1 MRKDIPMATEKPIAS
16 AQWAVP
22 SETPTPQ
29 QLQGT
34 DHRSHATA
42 VGWLLVGLAFVTLMV
57 FVLSLTIGSVLIP
70 TEEIMAVL
78 LGGSASKSSW
88 TTIVLKFRLPKA
100 LTAMLAGAA
109 LSVSGLQMQTL
120 FRNPLAGPFVLGI
133 SSGASLGVALIIL
146 LAGAAVSM
154 GGSTT
159 LLAGVS
165 LAGDTSLAL
174 SAIFGSGL
182 VLFLVLFVARKV
194 QSGMTLLI
202 LGLMFGYA
210 TGALVSV
217 LLYFSIDDRIQAYIS
232 WTFGSFGGVTWR
244 QLQVMAPAILLGLVG
259 GHLLM
264 KPLNALLLGETY
276 ARSLGLNVHHAR
288 LGIIGSSAVLA
299 GVVTAFCGPIGF
311 LGIAVPH
318 LCRSLFHTSDHRLL
332 LPAVSLMGA
341 TLALGADIIAGLPGS
356 QLTLPLNAV
365 TALLGAPV
373 VIWVIL
379 RQRNLR
385 EAFAG

>member
-1 MRKDIPMATEKPIAS
+1 MNKGKISLETSEIGARSSLTRGFVLAPGLLLAGLALIAL
-16 AQWAVP
+16 AVFLL
-22 SETPTPQ
+22 S
-29 QLQGT
+29 L
-34 DHRSHATA
+34 A
-42 VGWLLVGLAFVTLMV
+42 VG
-57 FVLSLTIGSVLIP
+57 SVRIP
-70 TEEIMAVL
+70 IDEIVAVL
-78 LGGSASKSSW
+78 LGGDASKPAW
-88 TTIVLKFRLPKA
+88 ATIVLKFRLPKA

-133 SSGASLGVALIIL
+133 SSGASLGVAMTVL
-146 LAGAAVSM
+146 LAGVAVGL

-159 LLAGVS
+159 LLAGIS

-174 SAIFGSGL
+174 SAIAGSGL
-182 VLFLVLFVARKV
+182 VLLLVMSVARKV

-202 LGLMFGYA
+202 LGLMFGY
-210 TGALVSV
+210 TTSALVSV
-217 LLYFSIDDRIQAYIS
+217 LIYFSVAERIQAYIS

-244 QLQVMAPAILLGLVG
+244 QLRVMAPAIVLGLAG
-259 GHLLM
+259 SHLLM

-276 ARSLGLNVHHAR
+276 ALSLGLNVRRVR

-318 LCRSLFHTSDHRLL
+318 LCRSLLHTSDHRLL
-332 LPAVSLMGA
+332 LPAVSFMGA
-341 TLALGADIIAGLPGS
+341 TLALCADIVAGLPGS

>member
-1 MRKDIPMATEKPIAS
+1 MNRENVPFAS
-16 AQWAVP
+16 SGIRVHP
-22 SETPTPQ
+22 SLTRGFSLAPG
-29 QLQGT
+29 LLLAGLALVALAAFML
-34 DHRSHATA
+34 SLA
-42 VGWLLVGLAFVTLMV
+42 VG
-57 FVLSLTIGSVLIP
+57 SVRIP
-70 TEEIMAVL
+70 LDEIVSVL
-78 LGGSASKSSW
+78 LGGEASKQAW
-88 TTIVLKFRLPKA
+88 ATIVLKFRLPKA

-133 SSGASLGVALIIL
+133 SSGASLGVALTVL
-146 LAGAAVSM
+146 LAGVAVGL
-154 GGSTT
+154 GGGTT
-159 LLAGVS
+159 LLAGIS
-165 LAGDTSLAL
+165 LAGDASLAL
-174 SAIFGSGL
+174 SAIAGSGL
-182 VLFLVLFVARKV
+182 VLLLVMSVARRV

-202 LGLMFGYA
+202 LGLMFGY
-210 TGALVSV
+210 TTSALVSV
-217 LLYFSIDDRIQAYIS
+217 LIYFSVVERIQAYIS

-244 QLQVMAPAILLGLVG
+244 QLQVMAPAILLGLAG

-276 ARSLGLNVHHAR
+276 ALSLGLNVRRVR
-288 LGIIGSSAVLA
+288 LAIIGTSAVLA

-318 LCRSLFHTSDHRLL
+318 LCRSLLHTSDHRLL
-332 LPAVSLMGA
+332 LPAVSFMGA
-341 TLALGADIIAGLPGS
+341 TLALGADIVAGLPGS

-385 EAFAG
+385 QAFAG

>member
-1 MRKDIPMATEKPIAS
+1 MNRENVPFATSGIR
-16 AQWAVP
+16 VHP
-22 SETPTPQ
+22 SLTRGFSVAP
-29 QLQGT
+29 G
-34 DHRSHATA
+34 
-42 VGWLLVGLAFVTLMV
+42 LVLAGLAFVALAAFM
-57 FVLSLTIGSVLIP
+57 LSLAVGSVRIP
-70 TEEIMAVL
+70 LDEIVSVL
-78 LGGSASKSSW
+78 LGGDASKQAW
-88 TTIVLKFRLPKA
+88 ATIVLKFRLPKA

-133 SSGASLGVALIIL
+133 SSGASLGVALTVL
-146 LAGAAVSM
+146 LAGVAVGL

-159 LLAGVS
+159 LLAGIS

-174 SAIFGSGL
+174 SAIAGSGL
-182 VLFLVLFVARKV
+182 VLLLVMSVARRV

-202 LGLMFGYA
+202 LGLMFGY
-210 TGALVSV
+210 TTSALVSV
-217 LLYFSIDDRIQAYIS
+217 LIYFSVVERIQAYIS

-244 QLQVMAPAILLGLVG
+244 QLQVMAPAILVGLAG

-276 ARSLGLNVHHAR
+276 ALSLGLNVRRVR
-288 LGIIGSSAVLA
+288 LGIIGTSAVLA

-318 LCRSLFHTSDHRLL
+318 LCRSLLHTSDHRLL
-332 LPAVSLMGA
+332 LPAVSFMGA
-341 TLALGADIIAGLPGS
+341 ALALGADIVAGLPGS

-385 EAFAG
+385 QAFAG

>member
-1 MRKDIPMATEKPIAS
+1 MNRGKVSLETSEIGARSSLTRGFGLAPGLLLAGLALIAL
-16 AQWAVP
+16 AVFLL
-22 SETPTPQ
+22 S
-29 QLQGT
+29 L
-34 DHRSHATA
+34 A
-42 VGWLLVGLAFVTLMV
+42 VG
-57 FVLSLTIGSVLIP
+57 SVRIP
-70 TEEIMAVL
+70 IDEIVAVL
-78 LGGSASKSSW
+78 LGGDASKPAW
-88 TTIVLKFRLPKA
+88 ATIVLKFRLPKA

-133 SSGASLGVALIIL
+133 SSGASLGVALT
-146 LAGAAVSM
+146 V
-154 GGSTT
+154 
-159 LLAGVS
+159 LLAGVAVGLGGSTSLLAGIS

-174 SAIFGSGL
+174 SAIAGSGL
-182 VLFLVLFVARKV
+182 VLLLVMSVARKV
-194 QSGMTLLI
+194 QSGMTILI
-202 LGLMFGYA
+202 LGLMFGY
-210 TGALVSV
+210 TTSALVSV
-217 LLYFSIDDRIQAYIS
+217 LIYFSVAERIQAYIS

-244 QLQVMAPAILLGLVG
+244 QLQVMAPAIVLGLAG

-276 ARSLGLNVHHAR
+276 ALSLGLNVRRVR

-318 LCRSLFHTSDHRLL
+318 LCRSLLHTSDHRLL
-332 LPAVSLMGA
+332 LPAVSFMGA
-341 TLALGADIIAGLPGS
+341 TLALGADIVAGLPGS

>member
-1 MRKDIPMATEKPIAS
+1 MNREN
-16 AQWAVP
+16 VP
-22 SETPTPQ
+22 FA
-29 QLQGT
+29 
-34 DHRSHATA
+34 RSSIQVHPALTRGFSVA
-42 VGWLLVGLAFVTLMV
+42 PGLLLAGLAFVALAAFM
-57 FVLSLTIGSVLIP
+57 LSLAVGSVRIP
-70 TEEIMAVL
+70 LDEIVSVL
-78 LGGSASKSSW
+78 LGGDASKQAW
-88 TTIVLKFRLPKA
+88 ATIVLKFRLPKA

-133 SSGASLGVALIIL
+133 SSGASLGVALTVL
-146 LAGAAVSM
+146 LAGVAVGL

-159 LLAGVS
+159 LLAGIS

-174 SAIFGSGL
+174 SAIAGSGL
-182 VLFLVLFVARKV
+182 VLLLVMSVARRV

-202 LGLMFGYA
+202 LGLMFGY
-210 TGALVSV
+210 TTSALVSV
-217 LLYFSIDDRIQAYIS
+217 LIYFSVVERIQAYIS

-244 QLQVMAPAILLGLVG
+244 QLQVMAPAILVGLAG

-276 ARSLGLNVHHAR
+276 ALSLGLNVRRVR
-288 LGIIGSSAVLA
+288 LGIIGTSAVLA

-318 LCRSLFHTSDHRLL
+318 LCRSLLHTSDHRLL
-332 LPAVSLMGA
+332 LPAVSFMGA
-341 TLALGADIIAGLPGS
+341 TLALGADIVAGLPGS

-385 EAFAG
+385 QAFAG

>member
-1 MRKDIPMATEKPIAS
+1 MSRDNVSLAASDNGVRSSKKPGFAL
-16 AQWAVP
+16 APGLLLAGLALVALAVFLL
-22 SETPTPQ
+22 S
-29 QLQGT
+29 L
-34 DHRSHATA
+34 A
-42 VGWLLVGLAFVTLMV
+42 VG
-57 FVLSLTIGSVLIP
+57 SVRIP
-70 TEEIMAVL
+70 IEEIVAVL
-78 LGGSASKSSW
+78 LGGDASKPAW
-88 TTIVLKFRLPKA
+88 ATIVLKFRLPKA

-133 SSGASLGVALIIL
+133 SSGASLGVALTVL
-146 LAGAAVSM
+146 LAGVAVGL

-159 LLAGVS
+159 LLAGIS

-174 SAIFGSGL
+174 SAITGSGL
-182 VLFLVLFVARKV
+182 VLLLVMTVARKV

-202 LGLMFGYA
+202 LGLMFGY
-210 TGALVSV
+210 TTSALVSV
-217 LLYFSIDDRIQAYIS
+217 LIYFSVVERIQAYIS

-244 QLQVMAPAILLGLVG
+244 QLQVMAPAILLGLAG

-276 ARSLGLNVHHAR
+276 ALSLGLNVRRVR

-318 LCRSLFHTSDHRLL
+318 LCRSLLHTSDHRLL
-332 LPAVSLMGA
+332 LPAVSFMGA
-341 TLALGADIIAGLPGS
+341 TLALGADIVAGLPGS

>member
-1 MRKDIPMATEKPIAS
+1 MNRENAPFAAS
-16 AQWAVP
+16 NIRVYASLTRGCSAAPGLLLAGLALVTLAAFML
-22 SETPTPQ
+22 S
-29 QLQGT
+29 L
-34 DHRSHATA
+34 A
-42 VGWLLVGLAFVTLMV
+42 VG
-57 FVLSLTIGSVLIP
+57 SVRIP
-70 TEEIMAVL
+70 LDEIVAVL
-78 LGGSASKSSW
+78 LGGDASKPAWS
-88 TTIVLKFRLPKA
+88 TIVLKFRLPKA

-133 SSGASLGVALIIL
+133 SSGASLGVALTVL
-146 LAGAAVSM
+146 LAGVAVGL

-159 LLAGVS
+159 LLAGIS

-174 SAIFGSGL
+174 SAIIGSGL
-182 VLFLVLFVARKV
+182 VLLLVMSVARKV

-202 LGLMFGYA
+202 LGLMFGY
-210 TGALVSV
+210 TTSALVSV
-217 LLYFSIDDRIQAYIS
+217 LIYFSVVERIQAYIS

-244 QLQVMAPAILLGLVG
+244 QLQVMAPAILLGLAG
-259 GHLLM
+259 AHLLM

-276 ARSLGLNVHHAR
+276 ALSLGLNVRRVR
-288 LGIIGSSAVLA
+288 LGIIGTAAILA

-318 LCRSLFHTSDHRLL
+318 LCRSLLNTSDHRLL
-332 LPAVSLMGA
+332 LPAVSFMGA
-341 TLALGADIIAGLPGS
+341 TLALGADIVAGLPGS

-385 EAFAG
+385 QAFAG

>member
-1 MRKDIPMATEKPIAS
+1 MNRENAPFAAS
-16 AQWAVP
+16 NIRVHA
-22 SETPTPQ
+22 SLT
-29 QLQGT
+29 
-34 DHRSHATA
+34 RSFPAGPGLLLAGLALLALAAFMLSLA
-42 VGWLLVGLAFVTLMV
+42 VG
-57 FVLSLTIGSVLIP
+57 SVRIP
-70 TEEIMAVL
+70 LDEIVAVL
-78 LGGSASKSSW
+78 LGGDASKPAW
-88 TTIVLKFRLPKA
+88 ATIVLKFRLPKA

-133 SSGASLGVALIIL
+133 SSGASLGVAVAVL
-146 LAGAAVSM
+146 LAGVAVGL

-159 LLAGVS
+159 LLAGIS

-174 SAIFGSGL
+174 SAIVGSGL
-182 VLFLVLFVARKV
+182 VLLLVMSVARRV

-202 LGLMFGYA
+202 LGLMFGY
-210 TGALVSV
+210 TTSALVSV
-217 LLYFSIDDRIQAYIS
+217 LIYFSVVERIQAYIS

-276 ARSLGLNVHHAR
+276 ALSLGLNVRRVR
-288 LGIIGSSAVLA
+288 LGIIGSSAILA

-318 LCRSLFHTSDHRLL
+318 LCRSLLNTSDHRLL
-332 LPAVSLMGA
+332 LPAVSFMGA
-341 TLALGADIIAGLPGS
+341 TLALGADIVAGLPGS

-385 EAFAG
+385 QAFAG

>member
-1 MRKDIPMATEKPIAS
+1 MNRENVPFATSSIR
-16 AQWAVP
+16 VHP
-22 SETPTPQ
+22 SLTRGFSVAP
-29 QLQGT
+29 G
-34 DHRSHATA
+34 
-42 VGWLLVGLAFVTLMV
+42 LLLAGLAFVALAAFM
-57 FVLSLTIGSVLIP
+57 LSLAVGSVRIP
-70 TEEIMAVL
+70 LDEIVSVL
-78 LGGSASKSSW
+78 LGGDASKQAW
-88 TTIVLKFRLPKA
+88 ATIVLKFRLPKA

-133 SSGASLGVALIIL
+133 SSGASLGVALTVL
-146 LAGAAVSM
+146 LAGVAVGL

-159 LLAGVS
+159 LLAGIS

-174 SAIFGSGL
+174 SAIAGSGL
-182 VLFLVLFVARKV
+182 VLLLVMSVARRV

-202 LGLMFGYA
+202 LGLMFGY
-210 TGALVSV
+210 TTSALVSV
-217 LLYFSIDDRIQAYIS
+217 LIYFSVVERIQAYIS

-244 QLQVMAPAILLGLVG
+244 QLQVMAPAILVGLAG

-276 ARSLGLNVHHAR
+276 ALSLGLNVRRVR
-288 LGIIGSSAVLA
+288 LGIIGTSAVLA

-318 LCRSLFHTSDHRLL
+318 LCRSLLHTSDHRLL
-332 LPAVSLMGA
+332 LPAVSFMGA
-341 TLALGADIIAGLPGS
+341 TLALGADIVAGLPGS

-385 EAFAG
+385 QAFAG

>member
-1 MRKDIPMATEKPIAS
+1 MQPQREMNRENVPFATSSIR
-16 AQWAVP
+16 VHP
-22 SETPTPQ
+22 SLTRGFSVAP
-29 QLQGT
+29 G
-34 DHRSHATA
+34 
-42 VGWLLVGLAFVTLMV
+42 LLLAGLAFVALAAFM
-57 FVLSLTIGSVLIP
+57 LSLAVGSVRIP
-70 TEEIMAVL
+70 LDEIVSVL
-78 LGGSASKSSW
+78 LGGDASKQAW
-88 TTIVLKFRLPKA
+88 ATIVLKFRLPKA

-133 SSGASLGVALIIL
+133 SSGASLGVALTVL
-146 LAGAAVSM
+146 LAGVAVGL

-159 LLAGVS
+159 LLAGIS

-174 SAIFGSGL
+174 SAIAGSGL
-182 VLFLVLFVARKV
+182 VLLLVMSVARRV

-202 LGLMFGYA
+202 LGLMFGY
-210 TGALVSV
+210 TTSALVSV
-217 LLYFSIDDRIQAYIS
+217 LIYFSVVERIQAYIS

-244 QLQVMAPAILLGLVG
+244 QLQVMAPAILVGLAG

-276 ARSLGLNVHHAR
+276 ALSLGLNVRRVR
-288 LGIIGSSAVLA
+288 LGIIGTSAVLA

-318 LCRSLFHTSDHRLL
+318 LCRSLLHTSDHRLL
-332 LPAVSLMGA
+332 LPAVSFMGA
-341 TLALGADIIAGLPGS
+341 TLALGADIVAGLPGS

-385 EAFAG
+385 QAFAG

>member
-1 MRKDIPMATEKPIAS
+1 MNRGKISLETSEIGARSSLTRGFVLAPGLLLAGLALIAL
-16 AQWAVP
+16 AVFLL
-22 SETPTPQ
+22 S
-29 QLQGT
+29 L
-34 DHRSHATA
+34 A
-42 VGWLLVGLAFVTLMV
+42 VG
-57 FVLSLTIGSVLIP
+57 SVRIP
-70 TEEIMAVL
+70 IDEIVAVL
-78 LGGSASKSSW
+78 LGGDASKPAW
-88 TTIVLKFRLPKA
+88 ATIVLKFRLPKA

-133 SSGASLGVALIIL
+133 SSGASLGVALTVL
-146 LAGAAVSM
+146 LAGVAVGL

-159 LLAGVS
+159 LLAGIS

-174 SAIFGSGL
+174 SAIAGSGL
-182 VLFLVLFVARKV
+182 VLLLVMSVARKV

-202 LGLMFGYA
+202 LGLMFGY
-210 TGALVSV
+210 TTSALVSV
-217 LLYFSIDDRIQAYIS
+217 LIYFSVVERIQAYIS

-244 QLQVMAPAILLGLVG
+244 QLRVMAPAIVLGLAG
-259 GHLLM
+259 SHLLM

-276 ARSLGLNVHHAR
+276 ALSLGLNVRRVR

-318 LCRSLFHTSDHRLL
+318 LCRSLLHTSDHRLL
-332 LPAVSLMGA
+332 LPAVSFMGA
-341 TLALGADIIAGLPGS
+341 TLALCADIVAGLPGS

>member
-1 MRKDIPMATEKPIAS
+1 MTREDVPLAAS
-16 AQWAVP
+16 NIRAH
-22 SETPTPQ
+22 ST
-29 QLQGT
+29 
-34 DHRSHATA
+34 
-42 VGWLLVGLAFVTLMV
+42 LARG
-57 FVLSLTIGSVLIP
+57 FVLSPGLLLAGLALVALAVFMLSLAVGSVRIP
-70 TEEIMAVL
+70 IGEIVSVL
-78 LGGSASKSSW
+78 LGGDASKPAW
-88 TTIVLKFRLPKA
+88 ETIVLKFRLPKA

-133 SSGASLGVALIIL
+133 SSGASLGVALAVL
-146 LAGAAVSM
+146 LAGVAVGL

-159 LLAGVS
+159 LLAGIS

-174 SAIFGSGL
+174 SAIIGSGL
-182 VLFLVLFVARKV
+182 VLLLVMSVARKV

-202 LGLMFGYA
+202 LGLMFGY
-210 TGALVSV
+210 TTSALVSV
-217 LLYFSIDDRIQAYIS
+217 LIYFSVVERIQAYIS

-244 QLQVMAPAILLGLVG
+244 QLQVMAPAILLGLAG

-276 ARSLGLNVHHAR
+276 ALSLGLNVRRVR

-318 LCRSLFHTSDHRLL
+318 LCRSLLHTSDHRLL
-332 LPAVSLMGA
+332 LPAVSFMGA
-341 TLALGADIIAGLPGS
+341 TLALGADIVAGLPGS

>member
-1 MRKDIPMATEKPIAS
+1 MNRGKISLETSEIGARSSLTRGFVLAPGLLLAGLALIAL
-16 AQWAVP
+16 AVFML
-22 SETPTPQ
+22 S
-29 QLQGT
+29 L
-34 DHRSHATA
+34 A
-42 VGWLLVGLAFVTLMV
+42 VG
-57 FVLSLTIGSVLIP
+57 SVRIP
-70 TEEIMAVL
+70 IDEIVAVL
-78 LGGSASKSSW
+78 LGGDASKPAW
-88 TTIVLKFRLPKA
+88 AIIVLKFRLPKA

-133 SSGASLGVALIIL
+133 SSGASLGVALT
-146 LAGAAVSM
+146 V
-154 GGSTT
+154 
-159 LLAGVS
+159 LLAGVAVGLGGSTSLLAGIS

-174 SAIFGSGL
+174 SAIAGSGL
-182 VLFLVLFVARKV
+182 VLLLVMSVARKV
-194 QSGMTLLI
+194 QSGMTILI
-202 LGLMFGYA
+202 LGLMFGY
-210 TGALVSV
+210 TTSALVSV
-217 LLYFSIDDRIQAYIS
+217 LIYFSVAERIQAYIS

-244 QLQVMAPAILLGLVG
+244 QLQVMAPAIVLGLAG

-276 ARSLGLNVHHAR
+276 ALSLGLNVGRVR
-288 LGIIGSSAVLA
+288 LGVIGSSAVLA

-318 LCRSLFHTSDHRLL
+318 LCRSLLHTSDHRLL
-332 LPAVSLMGA
+332 LPAVSFMGA
-341 TLALGADIIAGLPGS
+341 TLALGADIVAGLPGS

>member
-1 MRKDIPMATEKPIAS
+1 MRKDIPMATEKPITS

-29 QLQGT
+29 QLQVT

-70 TEEIMAVL
+70 TEEIVAVL

>member
-1 MRKDIPMATEKPIAS
+1 MNRENAPFATSYIRVPAS
-16 AQWAVP
+16 L
-22 SETPTPQ
+22 T
-29 QLQGT
+29 
-34 DHRSHATA
+34 RSLSAGPGLMLAGLALLALAAFMLSLA
-42 VGWLLVGLAFVTLMV
+42 VG
-57 FVLSLTIGSVLIP
+57 SVRIP
-70 TEEIMAVL
+70 LDEIVAVL
-78 LGGSASKSSW
+78 LGGDASKSAW
-88 TTIVLKFRLPKA
+88 ATIVLKFRLPKA

-133 SSGASLGVALIIL
+133 SSGASLGVALTVL
-146 LAGAAVSM
+146 LAGVAVGL

-159 LLAGVS
+159 LLAGIS

-174 SAIFGSGL
+174 SAIVGSGL
-182 VLFLVLFVARKV
+182 VLLLVMSVARRV

-202 LGLMFGYA
+202 LGLMFGY
-210 TGALVSV
+210 TTSALVSV
-217 LLYFSIDDRIQAYIS
+217 LIYFSVVERIQAYIS

-244 QLQVMAPAILLGLVG
+244 QLQVMAPAILLGLAG
-259 GHLLM
+259 AHLLM

-276 ARSLGLNVHHAR
+276 ALSLGLNVRRVR
-288 LGIIGSSAVLA
+288 LGIIGTAAILA

-318 LCRSLFHTSDHRLL
+318 LCRSLLNTSDHRLL
-332 LPAVSLMGA
+332 LPAVSFMGA
-341 TLALGADIIAGLPGS
+341 TLALGADIVAGLPGS

-385 EAFAG
+385 QAFAG

>member
-1 MRKDIPMATEKPIAS
+1 MRKDIPMATEKPITS
-16 AQWAVP
+16 AQWAVT

-34 DHRSHATA
+34 DHSSHATA
-42 VGWLLVGLAFVTLMV
+42 VGWLLVGLAFGTLMV

-70 TEEIMAVL
+70 TEEIVAVL